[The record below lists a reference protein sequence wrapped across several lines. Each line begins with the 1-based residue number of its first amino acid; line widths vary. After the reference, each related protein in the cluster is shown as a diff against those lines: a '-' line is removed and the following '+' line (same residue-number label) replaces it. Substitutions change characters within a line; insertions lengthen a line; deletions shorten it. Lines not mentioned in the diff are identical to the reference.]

1 VSDRSLSAIFQPQ
14 RVAVVGA
21 ETGREMAETVLR
33 NLVTAGFEGV
43 VYPVSPGREAVDGIP
58 AYDSLAAL
66 PARPDLVL
74 VCSPAERAADEVRAC
89 GEAGVPGVAV
99 LASGFRE
106 RGPEGAALQRELQS
120 EAARHRGLRLL
131 GPSSLGVIDP
141 RLGLNA
147 SLLGPLPKPG
157 RVAVVSHSGA
167 LAASILDW
175 ALESDVGLSCLI
187 SVGHMADVDVAD
199 VLDYLGED
207 AGTRAVVLYLESITN
222 ARRFMSAARAFTRRR
237 PIVAFKAGR
246 FPASAAAAATHT
258 GSATG
263 EDAVYDAAFER
274 AGIVRVERIEDM
286 FDSAELLAR
295 ERTPRRAGLAI
306 VTNAG
311 GPGVMAADALLA
323 RGGWLAELSDATAAR
338 LAGVLG
344 STPRAGANPVDIEG
358 DAPPQRFADALAAVL
373 PDDAVDAALVVL
385 SPQPATDSTGTARAV
400 IEARAE
406 SRKPVL
412 AVWMGGR
419 RVREAVR
426 LLGDAGV
433 AVWRYPE
440 RAVVAFM
447 ELVRYARNRD
457 VLYETPRQ
465 LPMDHLPARGGSRK
479 AIERACAEHG
489 AVLPEAPTKEL
500 LAAYGIDGTVP
511 HPAATADE
519 AVAVAERIGYPVVL
533 KLHSPDV
540 THRTDVRG
548 VETGLLRPESVRAA
562 FGRIERALELFAPG
576 ARMDGVTVQRM
587 ADAPGYELIL
597 GSRTDPV
604 FGAVL
609 IAGAG
614 GVEAEMLG
622 DTALGLPPLNERLAR
637 RMLERLRV
645 WPLLVGHRGRPPVDL
660 DALLETLMRFSHLVA
675 EHPELAEVEVN
686 PLLAGPAG
694 TVALDARAV
703 VDERAL
709 REPRAR
715 FSHLA
720 ILPYPEEYAT
730 SLELGDGTPVT
741 LRPIRPED
749 EPAWHDMLASCSEET
764 IHQRFRAMFRRT
776 THEMAA
782 RYCFID
788 YDREL
793 AIVAE
798 LEDAAGR
805 RRLAGVARLVADPDR
820 RRAELAVLVADPWQG
835 RGLGLT
841 LTEFTLDV
849 ARRWGVESVFAET
862 TPDNGRMIAVLERH
876 GFAITSLHDEQIVL
890 AERRVVDAPA
900 PR

>member
-1 VSDRSLSAIFQPQ
+1 MSVRSLSTIFQPQ

-21 ETGREMAETVLR
+21 ESGGAMAETVLR

-58 AYDSLAAL
+58 AYDSLASL
-66 PARPDLVL
+66 PARPDLAL
-74 VCSPAERAADEVRAC
+74 VCSPAERAADGVRAC

-106 RGPEGAALQRELQS
+106 RGAEGAALQRELQS
-120 EAARHRGLRLL
+120 EVARHRNLRLL
-131 GPSSLGVIDP
+131 GPSSLGVMDP
-141 RLGLNA
+141 RLRLNA

-175 ALESDVGLSCLI
+175 ALESDIGLSCLI

-199 VLDYLGED
+199 VLDYLGQD

-344 STPRAGANPVDIEG
+344 SSRAGANPVDIEG
-358 DAPPQRFADALAAVL
+358 DAPPQRFAEALAAVL
-373 PDDAVDAALVVL
+373 ADDAVDAALVVL

-400 IEARAE
+400 VEARAE

-440 RAVVAFM
+440 RAVMAFM

-465 LPMDHLPARGGSRK
+465 LPIDHLPGRGGSRQ

-489 AVLPEAPTKEL
+489 AVLPEGPTKEL
-500 LAAYGIDGTVP
+500 LAVYGIDVTVP
-511 HPAATADE
+511 HAATTADE
-519 AVAVAERIGYPVVL
+519 AVAVADRIGYPVVL
-533 KLHSPDV
+533 KLRSPDV

-548 VETGLLRPESVRAA
+548 VEIGLLRPESVRAA
-562 FGRIERALELFAPG
+562 FGRIERALEVFAPG

-587 ADAPGYELIL
+587 ADDPGYELIL
-597 GSRTDPV
+597 GSRSDPV

-622 DTALGLPPLNERLAR
+622 DTALALPPLNERLAR
-637 RMLERLRV
+637 RMLERLRI
-645 WPLLVGHRGRPPVDL
+645 WPLLGGHRGRSPVDL

-675 EHPELAEVEVN
+675 EHPELAEIEIN

-703 VDERAL
+703 VDEGAL

-730 SLELGDGTPVT
+730 SLELKDGTAVA

-764 IHQRFRAMFRRT
+764 IHMRFRAMFSRT

-798 LEDAAGR
+798 LKDASGR
-805 RRLAGVARLVADPDR
+805 RPLGGVARLVADPDR

-835 RGLGLT
+835 RGLGLR

-849 ARRWGVESVFAET
+849 ARRWGVTSVFAET
-862 TPDNGRMIAVLERH
+862 TADNGRMIAVLERH
-876 GFAITSLHDEQIVL
+876 GFAITYMHDEQNVL
-890 AERRVVDAPA
+890 AERQVA
-900 PR
+900 